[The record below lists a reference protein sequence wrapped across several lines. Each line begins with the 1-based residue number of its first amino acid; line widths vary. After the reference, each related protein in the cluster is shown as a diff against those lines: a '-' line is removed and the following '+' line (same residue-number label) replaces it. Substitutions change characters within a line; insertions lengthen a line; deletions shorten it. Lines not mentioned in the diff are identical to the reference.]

1 VKWAII
7 ENIVTMV
14 ATAALVL
21 GLYAMGA
28 GGYAFFG
35 LLLLTNINTSY
46 QIKQTSEQP
55 PADHQ
60 PTEKTEAS
68 QS

>member
-46 QIKQTSEQP
+46 QSK
-55 PADHQ
+55 
-60 PTEKTEAS
+60 EKS
-68 QS
+68 